1 MPALPPISLAI
12 PPVADAADHLPL
24 DYVREPVR
32 VLIASLAPGGAERIV
47 IEWLAA
53 EAAAGRVCELAVLHR
68 RRLALA
74 SPPGVKLLARGP
86 EAPER
91 FIARLAQHWSQ
102 AQAPVSTHLIGD
114 DLHALLWRAGVRTVP
129 VVHNAPQGWRNDPRR
144 WNASDVPL
152 VVACAGAVRVAL
164 LQGGCQPPIVALRHR
179 PALAVAACDPAERR
193 RMRREAGIDD
203 NTFVI
208 LAVGA
213 VKPQKDYRR
222 AVDVLAELS
231 AGRDAVLVIAGGV
244 LDADGLAE
252 LDAVMDRAVALGVE
266 SRLRLPGFVDP
277 VAPWFSAAD
286 MLLNV
291 SRYEGLSMA
300 VREALAAGLPVVAT
314 DVGGQRE
321 NPDAALILMPPDA
334 TAGTISRALA
344 PLPVRTTLA
353 PRHSV
358 RLPRI
363 WSLTLCAHRPG
374 VADTDTLFVTANLN
388 AGGAQRS
395 LVNLAVPLAQRHRL
409 AVAVVGRS
417 TQAEFAG
424 ALTAGGVQVFRC
436 AQANDTLAAAE
447 ALLAWAARH
456 GVKNLC
462 FWNVD
467 ARIKLLVARFAPPAL
482 RLIDVSPGHYA
493 FEELEAA
500 LPWADAF
507 DMNRDT
513 YFGRLDELVFKYR
526 SARVPAG
533 VRCHA
538 VPNGVATRPARLHL
552 PAAPRFLVSGRI
564 APSKHLSLILEA
576 FREVCATHATAELHV
591 VGSAEPRH
599 AEYASGLMQQAA
611 GLPVVFRGARPQL
624 DFLAEP
630 FAAAVVLGTHQGSP
644 NAVLEAMA
652 AGIPVIANASGGSGE
667 IVIGGA
673 NGWLLAE
680 DCTVEALAQA
690 MREAVT
696 DTARNLRFGQAA
708 RCFVQERHAI
718 EGMVEAY
725 LALFENSPAGPSVAA
740 AADLLAA

>member
-1 MPALPPISLAI
+1 MPAPPPISQAI

-24 DYVREPVR
+24 DDAREPVR
-32 VLIASLAPGGAERIV
+32 LLIASLAPGGAERIV

-74 SPPGVKLLARGP
+74 PPAGVKLRVRGP

-91 FIARLAQHWSQ
+91 FVAILAQQWSQ

-114 DLHALLWRAGVRTVP
+114 DLQALLWRAGVRTVP
-129 VVHNAPQGWRNDPRR
+129 VVHNAPAGWRNDPRH
-144 WNASDVPL
+144 WNATDVPQ
-152 VVACAGAVRVAL
+152 VVACAGAVRDAL
-164 LQGGCQPPIVALRHR
+164 LEGGCKPPILALRHR
-179 PALAVAACDPAERR
+179 PAVAVAACDPALRR

-203 NTFVI
+203 STFVI

-222 AVDVLAELS
+222 AAEVLAEIS
-231 AGRDAVLVIAGGV
+231 AGRDALLVIAGGV
-244 LDADGLAE
+244 LDASGLAE

-277 VAPWFSAAD
+277 VAPWFAAAD
-286 MLLNV
+286 VLLNV
-291 SRYEGLSMA
+291 SRFEGLSMA

-321 NPDAALILMPPDA
+321 NPEAALTLMPPEA
-334 TAGTISRALA
+334 TAGAIAQALA
-344 PLPVRTTLA
+344 RLPVRTMLA
-353 PRHSV
+353 PRQSA
-358 RLPRI
+358 RLPRA
-363 WSLTLCAHRPG
+363 WSLTLSAHRPG
-374 VADTDTLFVTANLN
+374 PADTDTLFVTANLN

-409 AVAVVGRS
+409 AVAVVGPS
-417 TQAEFAG
+417 TQAEFAV
-424 ALTAGGVQVFRC
+424 ALAAGGVRAFRC
-436 AQANDTLAAAE
+436 AHTNDPLAAAE
-447 ALLAWAARH
+447 SLLAWAARH

-482 RLIDVSPGHYA
+482 RLVDVSPGHYA

-507 DMNRDT
+507 DMDRNG
-513 YFGRLDELVFKYR
+513 YFERLDDLVFKYR
-526 SARVPAG
+526 SARAPVG
-533 VRCHA
+533 VRCHV
-538 VPNGVATRPARLHL
+538 VPNGVAVRPARLHL

-564 APSKHLSLILEA
+564 APSKRLHLILGA
-576 FREVCATHATAELHV
+576 FREVCAIHATAELHV

-599 AEYASGLMQQAA
+599 AEYARDLMQQAA
-611 GLPVVFRGARPQL
+611 GSHVVFRGARAQL

-630 FAAAVVLGTHQGSP
+630 FTAALVLGTHQGSP

-652 AGIPVIANASGGSGE
+652 AGIPVIANASGGTGE
-667 IVIGGA
+667 IVSDA
-673 NGWLLAE
+673 VNGWLLEEA
-680 DCTVEALAQA
+680 CTVDDLARA
-690 MREAVT
+690 MLASVA
-696 DTARNLRFGQAA
+696 DAARNLRFGQAA
-708 RCFVQERHAI
+708 RRFVQEAHTM
-718 EGMVEAY
+718 EGMVESY
-725 LALFENSPAGPSVAA
+725 LALLENAGVPHPLAA